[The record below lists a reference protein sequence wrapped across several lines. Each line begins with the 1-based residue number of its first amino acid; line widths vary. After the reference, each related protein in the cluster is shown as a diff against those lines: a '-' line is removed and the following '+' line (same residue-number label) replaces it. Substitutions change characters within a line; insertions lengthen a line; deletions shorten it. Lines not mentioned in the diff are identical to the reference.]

1 MSGRKKTSKRA
12 EGGGYLRREVREKC
26 SKKSGRKKNKHD
38 SGRRELP
45 VRLAARDCWGTNA
58 DATNQQKTE
67 P

>member
-1 MSGRKKTSKRA
+1 MLERERK
-12 EGGGYLRREVREKC
+12 EE
-26 SKKSGRKKNKHD
+26 KKNKQE